1 MTSLAVTTTALAVRW
16 NPLDWP
22 LTHGPVPY
30 AVLAAG
36 WAALAL
42 LVLSRD
48 RRWLGL
54 RPIGAALLAV
64 AVTGAIKVVVDGWW
78 HPFPEG
84 TPDYVLGWVALAVL
98 ALALAGF
105 RAPLL
110 PGRQRFLAAGGA
122 VLVVLMAAS
131 QVNRGFDQYPTAR
144 VMLAPRT
151 QALTTGKAP
160 EVVTAPAGKVLEEVW
175 RAPAGLPAQ
184 GTVSTTPIPG
194 TKSGFDAR
202 DAYVYLPP
210 AYQASPRPLLPV
222 LVLMAGQPGN
232 PSDWV
237 NSGAMQERLDAFAAD
252 HQGLAPIVVMVDQI
266 ATMWGN
272 SLCMDSKVARAQ
284 TYLAEDVPDWIRGH
298 LQTAT
303 GRTALAIGGA
313 SLGGTCALQLAVNA
327 PQVYGSFID
336 ISGQDEP
343 TLGSHGETVG
353 KAFDGDEKAFEAVN
367 PANLMATR
375 QYPETAGV
383 FAVGAG
389 DDDFRPQQETMF
401 AAAQKAGMK
410 VEFQPIPGGHSWAVF
425 REALDRNLPWLGR
438 QTGMIR

>member
-1 MTSLAVTTTALAVRW
+1 MTTLSAPVQLAVRW

-22 LTHGPVPY
+22 LTHGPIPY

-54 RPIGAALLAV
+54 RPVGAVLLAA
-64 AVTGAIKVVVDGWW
+64 AVTGGLKVVVDGWW

-84 TPDYVLGWVALAVL
+84 TPDYVLGWVALAVF
-98 ALALAGF
+98 ALSAAGF

-122 VLVVLMAAS
+122 ALVVLMAAS

-144 VMLAPRT
+144 VMLAPKT

-160 EVVTAPAGKVLEEVW
+160 EVVTPPAGKVLAEVW
-175 RAPAGLPAQ
+175 QPPAGLPEK
-184 GTVSTTPIPG
+184 GTVSTTAIPG
-194 TKSGFDAR
+194 TKSGFEAR

-222 LVLMAGQPGN
+222 LVLMAGQPGS

-237 NSGAMQERLDAFAAD
+237 NSGGMQERLDAFAAE

-266 ATMWGN
+266 ASMWGN
-272 SLCMDSKVARAQ
+272 SLCMDSRIARSQ
-284 TYLAEDVPDWIRGH
+284 TYLAEDVPDWIHGH

-303 GRTALAIGGA
+303 GRTARSIAGA

-327 PQVYGSFID
+327 PDVYGSFID

-343 TLGSHGETVG
+343 TLGSHDETV
-353 KAFDGDEKAFEAVN
+353 EKAFGGDENAFAAVD
-367 PANLMATR
+367 PLHLMTTR
-375 QYPETAGV
+375 QYPDTAGV

-389 DDDFRPQQETMF
+389 DGDFRPQQEKMH
-401 AAAQKAGMK
+401 AAAQGAGMK
-410 VEFQPIPGGHSWAVF
+410 VEFQPIPGGHSWTVF
-425 REALDRNLPWLGR
+425 REALDRNLPWLAR
-438 QTGMIR
+438 RTGMIR